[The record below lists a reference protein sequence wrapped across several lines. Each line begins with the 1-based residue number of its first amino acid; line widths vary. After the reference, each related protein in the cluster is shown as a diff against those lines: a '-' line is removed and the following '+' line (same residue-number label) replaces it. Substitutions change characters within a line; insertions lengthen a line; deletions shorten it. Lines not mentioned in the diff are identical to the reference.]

1 MKTMPETHSI
11 NYEEITY
18 PNFVHSQT
26 HPNRLATMARAFG
39 LKTAPVEKCRVLEVG
54 CGSGTNLLAMAC
66 DLPESEFTGIDLSA
80 NHIKQGKK
88 AVAETGA
95 KNLQLICTDLL
106 QADLTG
112 FGKFDHIIAHGFFS
126 WIPQIV
132 RDKFLEIVRENL
144 APDGVAFVSY
154 NAFPGCHLRLMMREM
169 MMYHTEKIEP
179 PFEKVRQSVAL
190 LGFLK
195 EMAFEKEVYAK
206 ILEKEY
212 ENTADRRG
220 ELIIHDD
227 LGDVNQPFYF
237 HEFMAEAERFDLQ
250 FLSEAEYFSEKYTS
264 FDREVV
270 KVLDQFSDEEI
281 IRREQYLDFLKNRR
295 FRQTLLC
302 HKNAEIKRKVVED
315 FFDDLQITCDLRPE
329 SETPDFAPNK
339 IEKFAK
345 PGKDGVSL
353 DHPLTK
359 ASLFYLC
366 EIFPRSVSFAEL
378 VENAEKI
385 LQKNPGENFKV
396 SEDDIEILKD
406 ILLKIFG
413 SELVN
418 FFVYQPQI
426 AGQVSDKPKAD
437 VFVRW
442 LAQNSDM
449 LITRRLKTKKIE
461 DEFVRN
467 LLMLTDGEHT
477 REDIIRDF
485 TGKIMDGRLPV
496 DEDAKENLI
505 NNLPEAVENQL
516 EQAAKHALFIS

>member
-1 MKTMPETHSI
+1 MPETSSI
-11 NYEEITY
+11 NYEQITY

-26 HPNRLATMARAFG
+26 HPNRMATMARAYGF
-39 LKTAPVEKCRVLEVG
+39 KTAPVEKCRVLEVG

-66 DLPESEFTGIDLSA
+66 DLPESEFIGIDLSA
-80 NHIKQGKK
+80 NHIKQGKT
-88 AVAETGA
+88 AVEETGA
-95 KNLQLICTDLL
+95 KNLELICADLL
-106 QADLTG
+106 QADLKR
-112 FGKFDHIIAHGFFS
+112 FSKFDYIIAHGFFS
-126 WIPQIV
+126 WIPHIV
-132 RDKFLEIVRENL
+132 RVKFLEIVREYL

-179 PFEKVRQSVAL
+179 PFEKARQSVAL

-195 EMAFEKEVYAK
+195 EMAFEKEVYAR
-206 ILEKEY
+206 ILEKEF
-212 ENTADRRG
+212 ENTADRSG

-237 HEFMAEAERFDLQ
+237 HEFMTEAEHFDLQ

-270 KVLDQFSDEEI
+270 KVLNQFGDDEI
-281 IRREQYLDFLKNRR
+281 VRREQYFDFLKNRR

-302 HKNAEIKRKVVED
+302 HKNAEIKRKVVDD
-315 FFDDLQITCDLRPE
+315 FFDDLQIVCDLQTE
-329 SETPDFAPNK
+329 SETFDFAPQK
-339 IEKFAK
+339 IEKFSK
-345 PGKDGVSL
+345 PGKDGASL

-359 ASLFYLC
+359 AALFYLC

-378 VENAEKI
+378 IANAEKI
-385 LQKNPGENFKV
+385 LKENLGENFV
-396 SEDDIEILKD
+396 ISADDIEILKD
-406 ILLKIFG
+406 ILLKILG
-413 SELVN
+413 LELVN
-418 FFVYQPQI
+418 FFVFNPQI
-426 AGQVSDKPKAD
+426 AGQVSDKPKAS
-437 VFVRW
+437 VFIRW

-477 REDIIRDF
+477 RQDIIKDF
-485 TGKIMDGRLPV
+485 TEKIMDGRLPV
-496 DEDAKENLI
+496 NETEKQGLI
-505 NNLPEAVENQL
+505 ENLPEAIENQL
-516 EQAAKHALFIS
+516 QQAAKLALFIS